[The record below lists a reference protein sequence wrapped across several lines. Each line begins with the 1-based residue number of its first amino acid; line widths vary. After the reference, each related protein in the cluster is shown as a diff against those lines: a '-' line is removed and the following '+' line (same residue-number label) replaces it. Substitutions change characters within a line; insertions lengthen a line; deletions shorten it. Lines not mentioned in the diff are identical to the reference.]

1 MIFLVAKYF
10 HILSVLGLIGG
21 LTMEVL
27 LSKGLHSS
35 SSKDELQLALGQ
47 YRMVKWVALPSY
59 LTILITGMYLAS
71 ERGGPGSWWI
81 AVSLGSFLLMAIT
94 GGVLTGRA
102 FAKSEKILNG
112 KTSDAFSE
120 AKRTLQGFDVKVSL
134 RMRLLLLPAILAL
147 MVFQPRLEIS
157 ITLVFVCLGLGL
169 LSAFSSGQRP
179 LHFKTVSGLRQT
191 RHGHAVKIAKE
202 SDFGGFET
210 EKY

>member
-1 MIFLVAKYF
+1 MIFLLTKYF

-35 SSKDELQLALGQ
+35 SSKDEFQLALGQ

-71 ERGGPGSWWI
+71 ERGGPGSSWI
-81 AVSLGSFLLMAIT
+81 AVSLGSFLLMALI
-94 GGVLTGRA
+94 GGVFTGRA
-102 FAKSEKILNG
+102 FARGEKILNS
-112 KTSDAFSE
+112 KNSDAFSE
-120 AKRTLQGFDVKVSL
+120 AKLTIEGFDVKASL

-157 ITLVFVCLGLGL
+157 TTLVFVCLGLGL
-169 LSAFSSGQRP
+169 LSAFSSGQHP
-179 LHFKTVSGLRQT
+179 LHFKPSR
-191 RHGHAVKIAKE
+191 
-202 SDFGGFET
+202 D
-210 EKY
+210 